1 MQQLEITAK
10 VKKGPRTKSENKDTK
25 REMIHETFAEY
36 RNINDE
42 IAQEMTKYSREKNE
56 EKIENIIEE
65 NKSLKDFRR
74 QSEM

>member
-42 IAQEMTKYSREKNE
+42 IAQEMTKYSREK
-56 EKIENIIEE
+56 K
-65 NKSLKDFRR
+65 
-74 QSEM
+74 